1 MIAAIYARKS
11 TEQNDVGNEAKSV
24 TRQIEHARAYAATKG
39 WTVAEAHVYV
49 DDGIS
54 GAEFAKRPG
63 LVRLINALSPRPP
76 FQMLVMSEESRLG
89 REQIET
95 AYLLKQ
101 LITAGVRVSYYLEDR
116 ERTLDSPTEKLLLS
130 VATFADEME
139 RVKARART
147 RDAMLRKARAGHVAA
162 GRKYGYENVAV
173 TGPDGNRSHVD
184 RQINDA
190 EAMVVRRIFEI
201 AGAGYGFRRIAHALN
216 AEAALAPRATHGR
229 KSGWSASTVRD
240 ALQSEIYRGVLIW
253 GQTQKRDGWGQRV
266 TRRRARQRPPADW
279 IRVERPDL
287 RIVPEPL
294 WEAVQA
300 RLRESRAIYL
310 RSSDGHLHG
319 RPVSGIAAKYLL
331 TGMAV
336 CGQCGGAL
344 TIRTRAHGTSRLALY
359 QCLTHVTKGP
369 RICANRSAIRQ
380 REAESAVLETV
391 QHQLLQP
398 DDILPILE
406 AAVRELQGSDAET
419 KRQHLEAD
427 LARLATELGRLTE
440 GIAAGGGVSLVD
452 AVKAREAQQ
461 ETLRGELAALDQLTQ
476 VGRLDRTLCLLGLA
490 RPPVA
495 RLGGGRLHRPT
506 RDRHPVAAVR
516 LQDLLDLE
524 EPPARARPSGRR
536 PGDPSAHPT
545 DVQGQPP
552 VGRAAD
558 SRGAS
563 ETRRRDLAGCGLQV
577 PCAPSEAAIADLA
590 DLSRQPPGKPCR
602 RGLLRRAHRAVQGLV
617 RFRGP
622 GARAAARPS
631 YQRHRHP
638 HGPVDGAATRGGVPL
653 GDRPAIRAARSRC
666 GLRGR
671 VLEASP
677 DHGDP

>member
-11 TEQNDVGNEAKSV
+11 TEQNGVGEEAKSV

-63 LVRLINALSPRPP
+63 LVRLINALRPRPP
-76 FQMLVMSEESRLG
+76 FQVLVMSEESRLG

-101 LITAGVRVSYYLEDR
+101 LITAGVRVFYYLEDR

-147 RDAMLRKARAGHVAA
+147 RDAMVRKARAGHVAA
-162 GRKYGYENVAV
+162 GRKYGYDNVAV

-184 RQINDA
+184 RQINEA
-190 EAMVVRRIFEI
+190 EATVVRRIFEL
-201 AGAGYGFRRIAHALN
+201 AAAGYGFRRIAHALN
-216 AEAALAPRATHGR
+216 AEAAPAPRATHGR
-229 KSGWSASTVRD
+229 KSGWAASTVRD
-240 ALQSEIYRGVLIW
+240 VLRSEVYRGVLIW

-266 TRRRARQRPPADW
+266 TRRRARQRPPSDW

-294 WEAVQA
+294 WQAVQE
-300 RLRESRAIYL
+300 RLRQSRAMYL
-310 RSSDGHLHG
+310 RSSDGRLHG
-319 RPVSGIAAKYLL
+319 RPVNGIAAKYLL

-391 QHQLLQP
+391 QHQLLHP
-398 DDILPILE
+398 DDVLPILE

-419 KRQHLEAD
+419 KRQHLEAE

-440 GIAAGGGVSLVD
+440 AHRRGRGRHPRGGGESPRGPAADPPRGAGRPRPADPGGAARPGPAGADHARVLDRLAGASGGPTGPGAADVEKAAGGPPGVHPH
-452 AVKAREAQQ
+452 
-461 ETLRGELAALDQLTQ
+461 
-476 VGRLDRTLCLLGLA
+476 GRRDGRRIPGDR
-490 RPPVA
+490 
-495 RLGGGRLHRPT
+495 
-506 RDRHPVAAVR
+506 
-516 LQDLLDLE
+516 
-524 EPPARARPSGRR
+524 RARP
-536 PGDPSAHPT
+536 
-545 DVQGQPP
+545 
-552 VGRAAD
+552 
-558 SRGAS
+558 GAQ
-563 ETRRRDLAGCGLQV
+563 RDCG
-577 PCAPSEAAIADLA
+577 
-590 DLSRQPPGKPCR
+590 
-602 RGLLRRAHRAVQGLV
+602 
-617 RFRGP
+617 
-622 GARAAARPS
+622 
-631 YQRHRHP
+631 
-638 HGPVDGAATRGGVPL
+638 
-653 GDRPAIRAARSRC
+653 
-666 GLRGR
+666 RGR
-671 VLEASP
+671 
-677 DHGDP
+677 HT